1 MGKLFGISRASRG
14 GFGAAEVSVPGGRL
28 VAFAAVNAF
37 GDVVAPDGGILAG
50 ARSASG
56 EFADTARILREGDL
70 SDSPLSAGHTTLVC
84 VVTDVPFEPSA
95 LRRVTIEAQD
105 GIARAVRPA
114 HTAVD
119 GDVVFAMA
127 PRGPAPALSE
137 RLRLGEAAAEA
148 TSQAIRRAVTR

>member
-1 MGKLFGISRASRG
+1 MEI
-14 GFGAAEVSVPGGRL
+14 SVPGGRVL
-28 VAFAAVNAF
+28 AFAAVNSF
-37 GDVVAPDGGILAG
+37 GDIVAQDGDILAG
-50 ARSASG
+50 ARLASG
-56 EFADTARILREGDL
+56 DFAETALMLREGNL

-84 VVTDVPFEPSA
+84 VVTDVAFEPSA
-95 LRRVTIEAQD
+95 LRRITIEAHD

-148 TSQAIRRAVTR
+148 TAQAIRRAVTL